1 MHATCRWCG
10 HAEREHDRQ
19 YGCSECECENFE
31 KERTMNMDHVQL
43 ARALWVWF
51 GYRIDESSEPGADPR
66 VDALAE
72 KLEEWIP
79 ALPYEPLQSDQI
91 ERIALEL
98 GWDLDQG
105 RVGGDLDT
113 FARYVEQAHG
123 ICITN
128 MAGGGKAD
136 RYVSHNKKVGNIG
149 PANLPRL
156 EVDAAHCRRMA
167 CGVQEWMAQGSNPDE
182 MPKPQIAALALLV
195 KELCTEYRKPG
206 EDNTSPMQPHSAGLM

>member
-1 MHATCRWCG
+1 M
-10 HAEREHDRQ
+10 
-19 YGCSECECENFE
+19 S
-31 KERTMNMDHVQL
+31 MDHVQL

-51 GYRIDESSEPGADPR
+51 GYRIDGSSEPGADPR

-72 KLEEWIP
+72 KLEEWVP
-79 ALPYEPLQSDQI
+79 ALPYEPLHSGQI

-195 KELCTEYRKPG
+195 KELCTEDRRPG
-206 EDNTSPMQPHSAGLM
+206 EDNTTPMQPHAHGLM

>member
-1 MHATCRWCG
+1 M
-10 HAEREHDRQ
+10 
-19 YGCSECECENFE
+19 S
-31 KERTMNMDHVQL
+31 MDHVQL

-72 KLEEWIP
+72 KLEQWLP
-79 ALPYEPLQSDQI
+79 ALPYEPLRGDTI
-91 ERIALEL
+91 DRIAQAQ
-98 GWDLDQG
+98 GWDVDDKG
-105 RVGGDLDT
+105 VSDDLDR
-113 FARYVEQAHG
+113 FARAIEEAHG
-123 ICITN
+123 ISVVN

-167 CGVQEWMAQGSNPDE
+167 CGVQEWLAQGSDPAE

-195 KELCTEYRKPG
+195 KELCTERPCKPG
-206 EDNTSPMQPHSAGLM
+206 EDNTTPMQPHAHGLM